1 LGFAKRLKAPLVLC
15 VIVSSVLLS
24 GCSST
29 TQGFSAAAL
38 KDAVTPNFVRSS
50 GYSGRDKEC
59 MARAMFFE
67 SHRSSRD
74 GMIAVGTV
82 VMNRKRSGKHP
93 DTVCGVVGEKGQ
105 FAPGVLTRKMNSK
118 ALPDV
123 MEAAEA
129 VLKGE
134 RNPKLKN
141 AMHFH
146 TAGLKFKYKNMH
158 YITVAGGNAFYEKRS
173 RGWTPLPAEDNV
185 SVMVA
190 SAEEPAVETPVAPTT
205 ALALAAPD
213 KDKAEVITAAIPL
226 PAKAPVKKQVVQ
238 IAADAAEAAPVEAPV
253 ATFQPTAS
261 NPADINP
268 ARFQ

>member
-1 LGFAKRLKAPLVLC
+1 MSFAKRLKTPLVLC
-15 VIVSSVLLS
+15 AIVSSVLS
-24 GCSST
+24 GCSNTS
-29 TQGFSAAAL
+29 QGFSAAAL

-50 GYSGRDKEC
+50 GYTTREKDC

-105 FAPGVLTRKMNSK
+105 FAPGVMTRKMNSK

-129 VLKGE
+129 VMKGE
-134 RNPKLKN
+134 RHPKLKS

-158 YITVAGGNAFYEKRS
+158 YVTVAGGNAFYEKRS
-173 RGWTPLPAEDNV
+173 RGWKPLPTEDSV

-190 SAEEPAVETPVAPTT
+190 SAEPAVEPVAPTT

-213 KDKAEVITAAIPL
+213 ENKAEKIITAAIPL
-226 PAKAPVKKQVVQ
+226 PAKAAPRPQVVT
-238 IAADAAEAAPVEAPV
+238 AAVEDEESAPVVEAP
-253 ATFQPTAS
+253 AASFQPA
-261 NPADINP
+261 ADINP

>member
-1 LGFAKRLKAPLVLC
+1 M
-15 VIVSSVLLS
+15 
-24 GCSST
+24 
-29 TQGFSAAAL
+29 
-38 KDAVTPNFVRSS
+38 
-50 GYSGRDKEC
+50 RDKDC

-67 SHRSSRD
+67 SHRSSRA

-93 DTVCGVVGEKGQ
+93 ATVCGVVGEKGQ

-123 MEAAEA
+123 MDAAEA

-134 RNPKLKN
+134 RNAKLKN

-158 YITVAGGNAFYEKRS
+158 YVTVAGGNAFYEKRS
-173 RGWTPLPAEDNV
+173 RGWKPLPTEDNV

-190 SAEEPAVETPVAPTT
+190 SAEPSDSKPVAASTT

-213 KDKAEVITAAIPL
+213 KDKAEVITASIPL
-226 PAKAPVKKQVVQ
+226 RAQAPSRSQVVTVASDEAEPEPMDAPV
-238 IAADAAEAAPVEAPV
+238 P
-253 ATFQPTAS
+253 TFQPTAD